1 MENPKISVII
11 PVYNTE
17 EYVKDTILSMINQ
30 TIKEIEII
38 VINDG
43 STDNSLHVI
52 HELAGTDN
60 RIQVFSQNNKGL
72 SEARN
77 AGMQKATGQYIY
89 FMDSDDLLDHEAL
102 LSCYKKCEKEQL
114 DFVFFDAE
122 VFGDDK
128 RVCSFVDYYNRAK
141 YMEDRLY
148 NGKEILNLL
157 LDKGIYKASVCL
169 NLIRH
174 EFIKEIGLN
183 FYPGI
188 IHEDELFTGMLY
200 IRAGRVGCISRS
212 YFKRRVRTDSITR
225 SKYSYQNINGYLIV
239 VSQLIE
245 HVKHEQTK
253 DIHNVYKKLIR
264 YILDPSIYNAGKL
277 SLAERMNVFGIC
289 LHKSYFKFIKLKS
302 ILVLLFPFMV
312 PLKGYFKNK
321 KK

>member
-1 MENPKISVII
+1 MEKPKISVIT

-17 EYVKDTILSMINQ
+17 EYVKDAILSMINQ

-38 VINDG
+38 IINDG
-43 STDNSLHVI
+43 STDNSLQVI
-52 HELAGTDN
+52 ERLAELDD
-60 RIQVFSQNNKGL
+60 RIQLYSQKNQGQAVARNFGL
-72 SEARN
+72 S
-77 AGMQKATGQYIY
+77 KASGKYIY

-102 LSCYKKCEKEQL
+102 FSCYEKCEKEHL

-122 VFGDDK
+122 AFEDDK
-128 RVCSFVDYYNRAK
+128 RVCSLFDYYRAK

-148 NGKEILNLL
+148 TGREILNLL
-157 LDKGIYKASVCL
+157 LDKGIYNASVCL

-174 EFIKEIGLN
+174 SFVKNIGLR

-188 IHEDELFTGMLY
+188 IHEDELFTGILY
-200 IRAGRVGCISRS
+200 IQAKRIGCIPKA
-212 YFKRRVRTDSITR
+212 YFKRRVRANSTMTSQ
-225 SKYSYQNINGYLIV
+225 YSYRNINGYLKV

-245 HVKHEQTK
+245 HMKHEQTK

-277 SLAERMNVFGIC
+277 SLAERMDVFRIC
-289 LHKSYFKFIKLKS
+289 LHKSYFQFVKLKS

-312 PLKGYFKNK
+312 PLKGYFKIKNK
-321 KK
+321 